1 MKLLSYWPLGFL
13 VLLPLIILLY
23 ILKQKAQDYHVS
35 STFLWKETYKNTEAT
50 KPWEKLRNNLLMYLQ
65 LLLMFL
71 IIFALASPYL
81 TKGGNDY
88 KNIVLVIDNSG
99 SMNARYDGKNT
110 GLSIAKKKAKEYIE
124 HVKSGVNVTLVT
136 SNTEAQIV
144 LSGAED
150 KSAVKNAIDSI
161 QITEVQGNLEP
172 SLALVKSLGEQ
183 WDSYETVLFG
193 DQVAACDQINGTIV
207 DVSRPIGNTTVDYV
221 SHSMQE
227 DGTVTILAK
236 VSNYSTEDVTTDVN
250 LYLNDNMTD
259 IKNVT
264 IPAGQS
270 SDVYFEKEKLP
281 ENLSEKEIDRGIAI
295 KAEINEKDL
304 LQEDNVSYDVIKEN
318 QEQKVMLVT
327 EQNVFLEKAVLASGQ
342 VEVYKTN
349 SVSHLEEND
358 DYDLYIFDGT
368 MPKTLPKKG
377 NILFV
382 NPQKNP
388 PNNLFELGKEQSGCY
403 VKTINNTV
411 TQYIGD
417 YSFGVS
423 AYTQI
428 KKPAWAETFLKADKS
443 SVGFIG
449 NTGGR
454 VVAVLAFDIHK
465 SDLALQAEFPMLMA
479 GILGESLESTLL
491 ENNVITAGTYYTL
504 NGVSEQKMVSGMYEV
519 SGERNEETVNEY
531 LAVNFAVSESNL
543 LEKGSKNHED
553 TENVV
558 AATEVNTGRDLKN
571 IVLGLIL
578 IGLLAEW
585 IVYLRRL

>member
-1 MKLLSYWPLGFL
+1 MI
-13 VLLPLIILLY
+13 LPLIILLY
-23 ILKQKAQDYHVS
+23 ILKQKAQDYEVS

-71 IIFALASPYL
+71 IILALASPYL

-99 SMNARYDGKNT
+99 SMNACYDGKNT

-136 SNTEAQIV
+136 SSTEAHII
-144 LSGAED
+144 LTGADD
-150 KSAVKNAIDSI
+150 KSTIKNAIDSI
-161 QITEVQGNLEP
+161 QATDVQGNLEA

-183 WDSYETVLFG
+183 WDSYETVLLG
-193 DQVAACDQINGTIV
+193 DQVTACEQINGIMI
-207 DVSRPIGNTTVDYV
+207 DVSEPIGNTTVDYV

-227 DGTVTILAK
+227 DGTITILAK
-236 VSNYSTEDVTTDVN
+236 LSNYSGESVTTDIN
-250 LYLNDNMTD
+250 LYFNDKMAD
-259 IKNVT
+259 IQNIT
-264 IPAGQS
+264 IPAGES
-270 SDVYFEKEKLP
+270 TDVYFEKEKIP
-281 ENLSEKEIDRGIAI
+281 DTLSQEEIKKGIVI

-304 LQEDNVSYDVIKEN
+304 LPEDNVSYDIIKDN
-318 QEQKVMLVT
+318 MNQKVMLVT
-327 EQNVFLEKAVLASGQ
+327 EQNVFLEKAVLSSGQ

-349 SVSHLEEND
+349 NVSHLDEKD

-368 MPKTLPKKG
+368 MPKTLPQKG

-388 PNNLFELGKEQSGCY
+388 PNDLFELDKEQEGCY
-403 VKTINNTV
+403 VKTADHVV

-423 AYTQI
+423 AYTKI
-428 KKPAWAETFLKADKS
+428 KKPSWAETFLKADKNS
-443 SVGFIG
+443 IGFIG
-449 NTGGR
+449 NIGNRT
-454 VVAVLAFDIHK
+454 VAVLAFDIHK
-465 SDLALQAEFPMLMA
+465 SDIALQAEFPMLIA
-479 GILGESLESTLL
+479 GILRESLESSLL

-504 NGVSEQKMVSGMYEV
+504 NGVSEQKMVSGIYEV
-519 SGERNEETVNEY
+519 SGSQNEETLNEN

-543 LEKGSKNHED
+543 LEKGSQNHET

-558 AATEVNTGRDLKN
+558 AAAEVNTGRDLKN
-571 IVLGLIL
+571 IVLGIIL
-578 IGLLAEW
+578 LGLFAEW
-585 IVYLRRL
+585 LVYLRRL

>member
-1 MKLLSYWPLGFL
+1 
-13 VLLPLIILLY
+13 
-23 ILKQKAQDYHVS
+23 
-35 STFLWKETYKNTEAT
+35 
-50 KPWEKLRNNLLMYLQ
+50 MYLQ

-71 IIFALASPYL
+71 IILALASPYL

-88 KNIVLVIDNSG
+88 KNIVIVIDNSG
-99 SMNARYDGKNT
+99 SMNACYDGKNT

-136 SNTEAQIV
+136 SNTEAQII
-144 LSGAED
+144 LAGAED
-150 KSAVKNAIDSI
+150 KSTIKDAIDSI
-161 QITEVQGNLEP
+161 KITEVAGNLEP
-172 SLALVKSLGEQ
+172 SLTLVKSLGEQ
-183 WDSYETVLFG
+183 WDSYETILFG
-193 DQVAACDQINGTIV
+193 DQVIVCDQMNGTMV
-207 DVSRPIGNTTVDYV
+207 DVSQPIGNTTVDYV

-236 VSNYSTEDVTTDVN
+236 LSNYSNEDVTTDVN
-250 LYLNDNMTD
+250 LYIDDNMTD
-259 IKNVT
+259 IQNVT
-264 IPAGQS
+264 IPAGES
-270 SDVYFEKEKLP
+270 IDVYFESEKLP
-281 ENLSEKEIDRGIAI
+281 PNLTEQEISKGIVV

-304 LQEDNVSYDVIKEN
+304 LPEDNISYDVIKDN

-349 SVSHLEEND
+349 SVSHLDEDD

-382 NPQKNP
+382 NPPNDP
-388 PNNLFELGKEQSGCY
+388 PDNLFELGEEQSGCY
-403 VKTINNTV
+403 VKTVDSTV
-411 TQYIGD
+411 TQYVGD

-423 AYTQI
+423 SYIKI
-428 KKPAWAETFLKADKS
+428 KKPVWAETFLKADKN

-449 NTGGR
+449 NTDNR
-454 VVAVLAFDIHK
+454 IVSVLAFDLHK
-465 SDLALQAEFPMLMA
+465 SDLALQAEFPMLIA
-479 GILGESLESTLL
+479 GILAENLESTIL

-504 NGVSEQKMVSGMYEV
+504 NGVSEQKMVSGVYEV
-519 SGERNEETVNEY
+519 SGESNEETIKEY

-543 LEKGSKNHED
+543 LEKGSQTSED
-553 TENVV
+553 TEHVV
-558 AATEVNTGRDLKN
+558 AATEVNSGRDLKN

-578 IGLLAEW
+578 IGLFAEW

>member
-1 MKLLSYWPLGFL
+1 M
-13 VLLPLIILLY
+13 LPLIVLLY
-23 ILKQKAQDYHVS
+23 ILKQKAQDYPVS

-71 IIFALASPYL
+71 IILALASPYL

-110 GLSIAKKKAKEYIE
+110 GLSIAKKKAKEYID
-124 HVKSGVNVTLVT
+124 HIKSGVNVTLLT
-136 SNTEAQIV
+136 SNTEAQII
-144 LSGAED
+144 LAGADD
-150 KSAVKNAIDSI
+150 KLTVKNAIDSI
-161 QITEVQGNLEP
+161 QATEVQGNLEP
-172 SLALVKSLGEQ
+172 SLTLVKSLGEQ
-183 WDSYETVLFG
+183 WESYETVLFG
-193 DQVAACDQINGTIV
+193 DRITACEQINGTMV
-207 DVSRPIGNTTVDYV
+207 DVSEPIGNTAIDYV

-236 VSNYSTEDVTTDVN
+236 VSNYSGEDITTDVN
-250 LYLNDNMTD
+250 LYFNDTMAD
-259 IKNVT
+259 IKSVT
-264 IPAGQS
+264 IPAGNS

-281 ENLSEKEIDRGIAI
+281 NNLTEKELNKGIAI

-304 LQEDNVSYDVIKEN
+304 LPEDNVSYDVIKDN

-327 EQNVFLEKAVLASGQ
+327 EQNVFLEKAVVASGKA
-342 VEVYKTN
+342 EVYKTN
-349 SVSHLEEND
+349 SVSHLDEND
-358 DYDLYIFDGT
+358 VYDLYIFDGT

-377 NILFV
+377 NILFI

-388 PNNLFELGKEQSGCY
+388 PDNLFELEKEQPGCY
-403 VKTINNTV
+403 VKTAEHTI
-411 TQYIGD
+411 TQNMKN

-423 AYTQI
+423 SYTKI
-428 KKPAWAETFLKADKS
+428 KKPSWAETFLKAEKD

-449 NTGGR
+449 NIEDR

-465 SDLALQAEFPMLMA
+465 SDIALQAEFPMLMA
-479 GILGESLESTLL
+479 GILGENLENTIL
-491 ENNVITAGTYYTL
+491 ENNVITAGAYYTL

-519 SGERNEETVNEY
+519 SGERNEETITEY
-531 LAVNFAVSESNL
+531 LAVNFAVTESNL
-543 LEKGSKNHED
+543 LEKGTANQGE

-571 IVLGLIL
+571 IVLVLIL
-578 IGLLAEW
+578 IGLFAEW
-585 IVYLRRL
+585 MVYLRRL